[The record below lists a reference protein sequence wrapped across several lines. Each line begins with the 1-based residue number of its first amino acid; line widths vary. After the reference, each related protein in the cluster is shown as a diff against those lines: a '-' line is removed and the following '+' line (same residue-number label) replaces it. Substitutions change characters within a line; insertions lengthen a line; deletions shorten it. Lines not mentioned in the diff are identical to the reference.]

1 MSRLGLKLVKNWD
14 INLHLRR
21 PSFISQYLK
30 QLPTEQYLSTLN
42 KGQSEEIA
50 EILTILVP
58 VLSSVVVTI
67 ILVIA
72 CCCWIHSST
81 LNIKSDMA
89 KNTPKV
95 PEEDFDLD
103 DFKAMTNEIDEK
115 RPKQPRPKTSEHV
128 IKISDDGQERPK
140 SVRPPEMNKPNGLS
154 NGNANGTVLLGF
166 SIWTKFT
173 FYRAL

>member
-1 MSRLGLKLVKNWD
+1 MLV
-14 INLHLRR
+14 
-21 PSFISQYLK
+21 
-30 QLPTEQYLSTLN
+30 
-42 KGQSEEIA
+42 
-50 EILTILVP
+50 V
-58 VLSSVVVTI
+58 
-67 ILVIA
+67 A

-89 KNTPKV
+89 KNIPKV

-140 SVRPPEMNKPNGLS
+140 SVRPPEMNKLNGH
-154 NGNANGTVLLGF
+154 ANGTALVESSIGLNLLF
-166 SIWTKFT
+166 F
-173 FYRAL
+173 RARQSARNNILN

>member
-1 MSRLGLKLVKNWD
+1 M
-14 INLHLRR
+14 
-21 PSFISQYLK
+21 
-30 QLPTEQYLSTLN
+30 
-42 KGQSEEIA
+42 
-50 EILTILVP
+50 
-58 VLSSVVVTI
+58 LSSVVVTI
-67 ILVIA
+67 ILVVA

-115 RPKQPRPKTSEHV
+115 RPKQPRPKTTEHV

-140 SVRPPEMNKPNGLS
+140 SVRPPEMNKPNGLA
-154 NGNANGTVLLGF
+154 NGHANGTALLGF
-166 SIWTKFT
+166 SIDLHILFSCTLKLRT
-173 FYRAL
+173 SSLHASVLFYNR